1 MLALLLLAL
10 TPAEHGF
17 LDRLAQAALQRTQA
31 PHVTYDPAYVRLAYP
46 GGDVRPDRGVC
57 ADVVVRSY
65 RALGID
71 LQREV
76 HEDMAADFA
85 AYPKLWKLK
94 KPDTNID
101 HRRVPNLRVFFTRHG
116 VSLPVSSDKA
126 AFLPGDIVTL
136 TVAERL
142 PHIAI
147 VSAKRSASGVP
158 LVVHNIGAGEVLEDA
173 LFTYPMTGHY
183 RYFGK

>member
-1 MLALLLLAL
+1 MLALLLATLTLAQQ
-10 TPAEHGF
+10 GF
-17 LDRLAQAALQRTQA
+17 LERLADAALQRTKA
-31 PHVTYDPAYVRLAYP
+31 PQVTYDPAYVRLTYP

-71 LQREV
+71 LQRQV
-76 HEDMAADFA
+76 HEDMSANFA

-94 KPDTNID
+94 KPDPNID
-101 HRRVPNLRVFFTRHG
+101 HRRVPNLRVFFARHG
-116 VSLPVSSDKA
+116 VSLPVSRDA
-126 AFLPGDIVTL
+126 RDFLPGDIVTL

-147 VSAKRSASGVP
+147 VSARRNADGVP
-158 LVVHNIGAGEVLEDA
+158 LIVHNIGQGEVLEDA
-173 LFTYPMTGHY
+173 LFAFPMTGHY